1 MTMKMNNIIYYFSN
15 KVENKYKV
23 YINYDICEII
33 INKIIN
39 NINKLINIKKNI
51 EHKKNKLVNKK
62 KGISKQSC
70 QTSDIYV
77 VSKIIDYEN
86 YLNKLLYDKKF
97 KYNVLK
103 KW

>member
-1 MTMKMNNIIYYFSN
+1 MKMNKSIFFFSN
-15 KVENKYKV
+15 KIENKYNI
-23 YINYDICEII
+23 YLNYDICEII
-33 INKIIN
+33 LNKINK
-39 NINKLINIKKNI
+39 NINKLIYIKRCI
-51 EHKKNKLVNKK
+51 SHKKYKLVNKK

-77 VSKIIDYEN
+77 VSKIIDYDN